1 MSTTMRFRFGYVVL
15 VLLGILLA
23 APTVVAQQVTLRGFI
38 TDRTDD
44 QPLIEA
50 NVVLQDTLA

>member
-1 MSTTMRFRFGYVVL
+1 MRCRSGYAML